1 MLYLTRHGLSGI
13 ALVAFLD
20 TNDFEDHVGVS
31 LHSKHSEGSS
41 LDLFSF
47 LLWSESEKSDFE
59 EHAAFSWG
67 YNFWNAWWFWGAHIL
82 FLSNLI
88 ILSHPSEQ
96 IVDLC

>member
-47 LLWSESEKSDFE
+47 LL
-59 EHAAFSWG
+59 
-67 YNFWNAWWFWGAHIL
+67 
-82 FLSNLI
+82 
-88 ILSHPSEQ
+88 
-96 IVDLC
+96 

>member
-1 MLYLTRHGLSGI
+1 MLFDHILTVKSQVHMLYLTRHGLSGI

-47 LLWSESEKSDFE
+47 LL
-59 EHAAFSWG
+59 
-67 YNFWNAWWFWGAHIL
+67 
-82 FLSNLI
+82 
-88 ILSHPSEQ
+88 
-96 IVDLC
+96 